1 MHAQFEEKKSQTLKQ
16 SIANDLND
24 ANKQFVC
31 VVVNTV
37 CTLQTVIYDASEIS
51 NGMWWGD
58 TCIYNFITLII
69 S

>member
-1 MHAQFEEKKSQTLKQ
+1 MKKKKKSQTLKQ
-16 SIANDLND
+16 SIANDLSD
-24 ANKQFVC
+24 ANKQICVC

-58 TCIYNFITLII
+58 TCIYNFIMLII